1 MISDETLERVR
12 DSADIVQ
19 IVGEWVKLKKTG
31 ADFRGPCP
39 FHNGKGANFSVVP
52 GKGLYYC
59 FVCHESGDVI
69 KFVQKKLSL
78 DFTSAVKFVG
88 EKAGIEV
95 IDTPT
100 RPQAVD
106 PNAKH
111 WEVLASSAQWF
122 RAQLQDVIVGR
133 EALQYLTNRG
143 IDAAAMARFELG
155 YSPRDDQALRKHL
168 HSLGF
173 NDDRQIDAGILKPA
187 ADGRDARISFRDRV
201 MFPIVDDRGNYVAF
215 GGRAMG
221 DATPKYLNSAASD
234 VYHKG
239 ETLYGMHSAKHAMRR
254 ERRAI
259 VVEGYM
265 DAIRVALSGIEP
277 VVAPLGT
284 ALTEEQAKLIVRY
297 APEIFLLYDS
307 DKAGQTATFKSG
319 LALLRQ
325 GAAVR
330 VVSLPSGEDPDT
342 YVRAHGRTGLE
353 TQLEQAM
360 DLFDRQV
367 QLVERKGMF
376 GDISRQR
383 VAIDLLLPTIRA
395 AVNPLTRDM
404 YVTRLAEKTGLDK
417 VVLLK
422 EAEAPET
429 VYRRGTRTT
438 DTGTEIAIVRKDMV
452 PGSDRWASGEPM
464 PTPLRKFDSWSG
476 KKGGGKWKGQGSA
489 IQWRSS
495 LVPPQGRIEE
505 PAERALITAM
515 LADRAQVERIAERH
529 GPADFRDVHYKAL
542 FGVLLMAGP
551 DDGFGEIAD
560 KVDDHVGY
568 LLRELLEKDVA
579 LSPDAVDVPLNLAKI
594 EVRPIDA
601 RLEEIKLEMRSAL
614 KEQQQELQV
623 EEFALTKQRKTI
635 QPVRAPRGK
644 RRK

>member
-1 MISDETLERVR
+1 
-12 DSADIVQ
+12 VQ
-19 IVGEWVKLKKTG
+19 IIGEWVKLKKTG
-31 ADFRGPCP
+31 ADYRGPCP
-39 FHNGKGANFSVVP
+39 FHNGKGPNFAVVP
-52 GKGLYYC
+52 GKGFYNC
-59 FVCHESGDVI
+59 FVCGESGDVI
-69 KFVQKKLSL
+69 KFVQKKLSM

-88 EKAGIEV
+88 EKTGIEV

-122 RAQLQDVIVGR
+122 GAQLQDPAAGR
-133 EALQYLTNRG
+133 DALQYLTHRG
-143 IDAAAMARFELG
+143 IDASAIERFELG
-155 YSPRDDQALRKHL
+155 YAPRDDQALRKHL

-173 NDDRQIDAGILKPA
+173 SDDRQIDAGILKPA

-259 VVEGYM
+259 VVEGYL

-342 YVRAHGRTGLE
+342 YVRSNGRAGLE

-376 GDISRQR
+376 GDISKQR

-395 AVNPLTRDM
+395 AKDPLTKEM
-404 YVTRLAEKTGLDK
+404 YLTRLAEKTHLDK
-417 VVLLK
+417 AVLLK
-422 EAEAPET
+422 EADAPEN
-429 VYRRGTRTT
+429 VSRRGRTAGT
-438 DTGTEIAIVRKDMV
+438 DVAVVRQDAGAPPPNEWV
-452 PGSDRWASGEPM
+452 GEPM
-464 PTPLRKFDSWSG
+464 PGPPRKQWEPRTG
-476 KKGGGKWKGQGSA
+476 NGQWKGRGKLSQA
-489 IQWRSS
+489 EKWRSS
-495 LVPPQGRIEE
+495 WVPPSGRIDE
-505 PAERALITAM
+505 PAERALISAM
-515 LADRAQVERIAERH
+515 LADRGLVERIAERH
-529 GPADFRDVHYKAL
+529 GPVDFRDVRYSAL
-542 FGVLLMAGP
+542 FGVLLMSGP
-551 DDGFGEIAD
+551 DEGLDQIVE
-560 KVDDHVGY
+560 KLDDQTAYV
-568 LLRELLEKDVA
+568 LRELAERLEGQR
-579 LSPDAVDVPLNLAKI
+579 PEAVDVELNLAKLDA
-594 EVRPIDA
+594 RPIEQ
-601 RLEEIKLEMRSAL
+601 RLEEIKREMGIASPER
-614 KEQQQELQV
+614 QMELQV
-623 EEFALTKQRKTI
+623 EERELTLERNTI
-635 QPVRAPRGK
+635 LPVRAPRAK
-644 RRK
+644 PKY